1 MNTKRFRATND
12 LFTNVSSLSMQ
23 FLRKYEKFQRLQNR
37 FMIIHIFGVQ
47 LPVYTIQVS
56 VSIVC
61 VCFYF

>member
-23 FLRKYEKFQRLQNR
+23 LLRKYEKFQRLQNR

-61 VCFYF
+61 VCFYY

>member
-47 LPVYTIQVS
+47 LPVYTIKVS

-61 VCFYF
+61 VCFYY